1 MKRQRFFLV
10 IALALLLAL
19 LVTGCGKGYKIMTMQ
34 DARAQI
40 EAGTDALILDVRPQE
55 EFDAGH
61 IPDAVL
67 LPIDEIRE
75 GNFDPLPDKDR
86 EILVYCW
93 TGRRDEDASQI
104 LVDEGYKNV
113 VCIGGFVEWEMEEN

>member
-40 EAGTDALILDVRPQE
+40 
-55 EFDAGH
+55 
-61 IPDAVL
+61 
-67 LPIDEIRE
+67 
-75 GNFDPLPDKDR
+75 
-86 EILVYCW
+86 
-93 TGRRDEDASQI
+93 
-104 LVDEGYKNV
+104 
-113 VCIGGFVEWEMEEN
+113 